1 MNGIPQD
8 AKETMLKLFSDLEL
22 SKQELQL
29 LKKDVELQQRDL
41 EVQLLKK
48 DLATEQIKAQV
59 NADLTNVNAQLHEAL
74 LTMKC
79 LTPWN
84 IIGM

>member
-1 MNGIPQD
+1 
-8 AKETMLKLFSDLEL
+8 MLKLFSDLEL
-22 SKQELQL
+22 SKLELQL
-29 LKKDVELQQRDL
+29 LKKDVELQQLEFKLQLLKKDQLL

-59 NADLTNVNAQLHEAL
+59 NADLTNVNAQLNEAL